1 MKVDVR
7 LFHGETAVLRRHA
20 MQILSAAVDAADP
33 AAAIGRTLHR
43 DGRRLRVGAHT
54 LALPPAARVFVIG
67 AGKASARMAAAV
79 ESRLGDLI
87 AGGVVV
93 TKYGHGAA
101 LSRVALV
108 EAGHP
113 LPDAAGL
120 AGARRAAEVAAAA
133 GPDDLVLVL
142 LSGGG
147 SALLP
152 LPVEGIT
159 LEEKGAATDLLL
171 RAGAT
176 ITELNAVRKHLSRIK
191 GGGLARLAAPATVVA
206 LVLSDVLHN
215 PLDVIASGPT
225 VPDPTTFAD
234 ALAAVDRYGL
244 RDQLPAAVREHLERG
259 AAGRAAETPKPGDAV
274 FARSVAVVI
283 GDITVA
289 AAAAAERAQALG
301 YAIRLEPVD
310 VEGEARVVGER
321 FGALLR
327 DLRAGGA
334 GSALPACVLM
344 GGETTV
350 TVRGAGRGGRNQ
362 EFALAAAGPLDGLPQ
377 TLLVAFGTD
386 GTDGPT
392 DAAGAVA
399 DGTTLARARARGLD
413 AAAAL
418 ATNDAYPFFAALG
431 DLIVTGPTGTN
442 VNDLWLGLL
451 GAAAA
456 GP

>member
-1 MKVDVR
+1 VKVDVR
-7 LFHGETAVLRRHA
+7 LFHGETAILRRHA
-20 MQILSAAVDAADP
+20 MQILGAAVEAADP
-33 AAAIGRTLHR
+33 AAAIGRALHR
-43 DGRRLRVGAHT
+43 DGRRLRVGART
-54 LALPPAARVFVIG
+54 VALAPSARVLVIG

-79 ESRLGDLI
+79 EARLGDLI

-120 AGARRAAEVAAAA
+120 AGARRAAEVAASA

-152 LPVEGIT
+152 LPVEGVT
-159 LEEKGAATDLLL
+159 LEEKGEATDLLL

-191 GGGLARLAAPATVVA
+191 GGGLARLAAPAAVVA

-234 ALAAVDRYGL
+234 ALAAVDRHGL
-244 RDQLPAAVREHLERG
+244 RDRLPGAVRAHLERG

-274 FARSVAVVI
+274 FARSSAVVI

-289 AAAAAERAQALG
+289 MAAAAERARALG
-301 YAIRLEPVD
+301 YATRLEAAD

-327 DLRAGGA
+327 DLRAGG
-334 GSALPACVLM
+334 GGGACVLM

-377 TLLVAFGTD
+377 TLVAAFGTD

-418 ATNDAYPFFAALG
+418 AANDAYPFFAALG

-442 VNDLWLGLL
+442 VNDLWVGLL
-451 GAAAA
+451 GTVTE
-456 GP
+456 PR

>member
-1 MKVDVR
+1 MRVDVR
-7 LFHGETAVLRRHA
+7 LFHGETAGLRRHA

-33 AAAIGRTLHR
+33 AAAIDRALRR
-43 DGRRLRVGAHT
+43 DGHRLRAGGQSVA
-54 LALPPAARVFVIG
+54 LAPCGRVFVIG

-79 ESRLGDLI
+79 EALLGDLI
-87 AGGVVV
+87 AGGIVV
-93 TKYGHGAA
+93 TKYGHGVP
-101 LSRVALV
+101 LSRIAMV

-120 AGARRAAEVAAAA
+120 AGARRAAEVAASA

-152 LPVEGIT
+152 LPVEGVT
-159 LEEKGAATDLLL
+159 LEEKGEATDLLL

-176 ITELNAVRKHLSRIK
+176 ITELNAVRKHLSRVK
-191 GGGLARLAAPATVVA
+191 GGGLARLAAPAAVVA

-225 VPDPTTFAD
+225 VPDPTTFGD

-244 RDQLPAAVREHLERG
+244 RDRLPGAVRAHLERG
-259 AAGRAAETPKPGDAV
+259 AAGRAAETPKPGDPV
-274 FARSVAVVI
+274 FARTSAVVI

-289 AAAAAERAQALG
+289 MAAAVERAQALG
-301 YAIRLEPVD
+301 YAMRLEATD
-310 VEGEARVVGER
+310 VEGEARVVGQR

-327 DLRAGGA
+327 DLRIGG
-334 GSALPACVLM
+334 GGGALPACVLM

-377 TLLVAFGTD
+377 VLVAAFGTD

-399 DGTTLARARARGLD
+399 DGTTLERARARGLD

-418 ATNDAYPFFAALG
+418 AANDAYPFFAALG

-442 VNDLWLGLL
+442 VNDLWVGLL
-451 GAAAA
+451 GAVTA
-456 GP
+456 PR